1 MKKLIVAAI
10 AACALSAPALA
21 GEFDEIVGAAMLD
34 VDTVT
39 VLDSE
44 RWAVQGG
51 LGFSSIEVYGFDV
64 GESTTLSLS
73 AAAKIGNGWQIGL
86 GYATDIDNM
95 GDSYVVK
102 GHVRYGFGGGELAAL
117 K

>member
-1 MKKLIVAAI
+1 MKKLIIAAV

-21 GEFDEIVGAAMLD
+21 GPLDDVVGAAMLD

-51 LGFSSIEVYGFDV
+51 VAFSSMELYGFDV
-64 GESTTLSLS
+64 GESTTFSI
-73 AAAKIGNGWQIGL
+73 AAATKIGNGWQIGL
-86 GYATDIDNM
+86 GYATDIENP
-95 GDSYVVK
+95 GDSYVAK
-102 GHVRYGFGGGELAAL
+102 LHVRYGFGGGEMAAL